1 MSLANRLEAT
11 IQQLCRWQMK
21 SSIDIS
27 KSELAAMLAV
37 TKEAIGMQ
45 LNALQEKHI
54 IKLGYRKIDCLADYD

>member
-1 MSLANRLEAT
+1 
-11 IQQLCRWQMK
+11 MK